1 MRKKIFTIILLA
13 MVLALCACGS
23 QGKVKVYE
31 TTEMAPLEHEEIS
44 VAAVVT
50 GMDMEENLISFVEC
64 VSGEELTLKYHGG
77 VYLYNSFGEAIT
89 GDRIHCGM
97 VFDIVYYNDTDK
109 LYSMTIC
116 KDSKTLTGIEKFS
129 FDADRQKATY
139 NGSSCSVAP
148 HVSAYDDEGRI
159 DILEISKEDML
170 TLHFYGDK
178 LVSVVVEL
186 GHGYVRLTNQDT
198 YIGGMVEIGYNVI
211 VPVSSDMLLEVR
223 EGTYTLR
230 INRDGYSQSKENV
243 VVFKGKQTSVDLFD
257 IAVPT
262 GTATFDITPGGA
274 SLYVNGVL
282 SSHAYTDLYGDYS
295 VRIEAEGYKTFR
307 GSFKINEPLKVFKIN
322 LTKLSDDDDDE
333 TTETTTEKSEE
344 TTDDDKTEDS
354 DKTTD
359 DETTT
364 EKTTESTT
372 EKTTETTTEASTSD
386 IETDN
391 TVTVEAPVG
400 VNVYLDS
407 EFIGVAPVTFKKTV
421 GSHTITLYKR
431 GCLIKSYTIQLIN
444 DGKDET
450 LKFPELTPAT
460 EY

>member
-1 MRKKIFTIILLA
+1 M
-13 MVLALCACGS
+13 
-23 QGKVKVYE
+23 
-31 TTEMAPLEHEEIS
+31 
-44 VAAVVT
+44 
-50 GMDMEENLISFVEC
+50 
-64 VSGEELTLKYHGG
+64 
-77 VYLYNSFGEAIT
+77 
-89 GDRIHCGM
+89 
-97 VFDIVYYNDTDK
+97 
-109 LYSMTIC
+109 
-116 KDSKTLTGIEKFS
+116 
-129 FDADRQKATY
+129 
-139 NGSSCSVAP
+139 
-148 HVSAYDDEGRI
+148 
-159 DILEISKEDML
+159 
-170 TLHFYGDK
+170 
-178 LVSVVVEL
+178 
-186 GHGYVRLTNQDT
+186 
-198 YIGGMVEIGYNVI
+198 
-211 VPVSSDMLLEVR
+211 
-223 EGTYTLR
+223 
-230 INRDGYSQSKENV
+230 
-243 VVFKGKQTSVDLFD
+243 
-257 IAVPT
+257 
-262 GTATFDITPGGA
+262 
-274 SLYVNGVL
+274 
-282 SSHAYTDLYGDYS
+282 
-295 VRIEAEGYKTFR
+295 RIEAEGYKTFR